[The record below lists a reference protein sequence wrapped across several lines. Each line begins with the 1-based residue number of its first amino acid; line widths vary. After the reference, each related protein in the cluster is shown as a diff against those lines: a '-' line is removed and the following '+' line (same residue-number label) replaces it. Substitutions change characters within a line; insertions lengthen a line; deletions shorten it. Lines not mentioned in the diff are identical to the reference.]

1 MRSTECVKR
10 GLSLKRE
17 ENVFIRLGWVKGKM
31 MRDKPIVLINY
42 QDSSSNLSIAF
53 SNLVFSILTLITKV
67 D

>member
-10 GLSLKRE
+10 CLSLKSE
-17 ENVFIRLGWVKGKM
+17 ENVFIRLRWVKGKM

-42 QDSSSNLSIAF
+42 QDSSSNLSIVF
-53 SNLVFSILTLITKV
+53 SNLVFSILTLITNV